1 MRFVRFAAPAA
12 LALMGALAL
21 TAEAKPSKEE
31 MDTVVSAAFAQA
43 DVDGNGALSAE
54 EFTNF
59 HMIVRQQL
67 AAARFNR
74 ADTNG
79 DGQVTLEELQQ
90 ARQNRGHCGGRRGQP
105 DGE

>member
-1 MRFVRFAAPAA
+1 MRIVRYAAPAA
-12 LALMGALAL
+12 LALVGALVL
-21 TAEAKPSKEE
+21 TAQARPSSEE
-31 MDTVVSAAFAQA
+31 KAAAASAAFTQA

-59 HMIVRQQL
+59 HMIMRQQL

-74 ADTNG
+74 ADVNG

-90 ARQNRGHCGGRRGQP
+90 ARQARGHCGGRRGQP